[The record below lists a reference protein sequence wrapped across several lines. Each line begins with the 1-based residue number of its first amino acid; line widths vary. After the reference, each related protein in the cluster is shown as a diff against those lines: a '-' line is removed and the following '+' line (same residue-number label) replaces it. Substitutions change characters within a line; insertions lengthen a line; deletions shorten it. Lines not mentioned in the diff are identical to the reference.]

1 MKFLKILCIGCL
13 FTFLSILN
21 SNATASEILK
31 KTGDAFRTIA
41 KDTLPAVVF
50 INVESTIE
58 VESQTSHPFFR
69 NDPFFDQFFGRGWR
83 QFDQPQEKKE
93 RKQQGQGSGFII
105 SSDGYIL
112 TNSHVVENATRI
124 TVTLSDDRKFD
135 AKLIGAD
142 PKTEV
147 ALIKLDKVENL
158 PIVEL
163 GDSEQL
169 EVGEWVLAAGNPFG
183 LSQTVTAGIVS
194 ALGRTDTQLTEYGNF
209 IQTDAAI
216 NPGNSGGPLLNIDGK
231 VVGINTA
238 IMTRSGG
245 NMGIGFAIPINQA
258 IAIKEQLINHG
269 KVSRSVL
276 GVYIQDVNEELAK
289 KFDLDDVKGILIS
302 DIIKDS
308 AAEEAGLQGGD
319 VIIEFEG
326 KPTGK
331 LGSFR
336 NKVAATPPNTIVKLK
351 IVRDGK
357 YKDIEVTTRAMDV
370 LTINDISE
378 EVSDT
383 LEKIGINVTSLDSE
397 EAKALKLNAESGVL
411 ISEVS
416 EGSSAW
422 RAGIQPGQVITNVNR
437 KPVNNI
443 EDFSK
448 AIQESS
454 KNDSV
459 LFLITDGKGSRFVV
473 INIDE

>member
-1 MKFLKILCIGCL
+1 MKFLKILCISYL
-13 FTFLSILN
+13 FIFLSILS
-21 SNATASEILK
+21 SNASTSEILQQ
-31 KTGDAFRTIA
+31 TGDAFRSIA
-41 KDTLPAVVF
+41 KKALPAVVF

-58 VESQTSHPFFR
+58 VESQMSHPFFR

-302 DIIKDS
+302 DIIEDS

-397 EAKALKLNAESGVL
+397 EAKALSLNAESGVL

-422 RAGIQPGQVITNVNR
+422 RAGIQPGQIITNVNR

-454 KNDSV
+454 QNDSV

-473 INIDE
+473 INIDK